1 MTDEERITELDAENK
16 ALRLE
21 VKRLNAM
28 LDLLRLTA
36 GSRGKLILDIL
47 REKTERD
54 NKERDNK

>member
-28 LDLLRLTA
+28 LDLLRLTV

-54 NKERDNK
+54 NKERDQK